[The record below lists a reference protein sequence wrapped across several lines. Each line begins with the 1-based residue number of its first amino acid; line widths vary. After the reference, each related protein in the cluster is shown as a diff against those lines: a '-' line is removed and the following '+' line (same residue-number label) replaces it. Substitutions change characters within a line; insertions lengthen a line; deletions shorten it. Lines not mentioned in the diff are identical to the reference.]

1 MKEEFFKFPT
11 TPHLATQSGID
22 IRRDKILT
30 ESERDEFLQ
39 HEIIVEEKVDGANLG
54 ISFDSEGHL
63 RAQNRG
69 SYLLLP
75 GSGQWKKLDEWIKL
89 HFDLFLEFL
98 SERYILF
105 GEWCYAQH
113 SIFYDRLPD
122 WFLGFDVYD
131 KQSQNFLASAHRD
144 RLLAN
149 MNISKVPFL
158 AHGHF
163 VYPEILKFLCKSE
176 LADQPAEGLYLRIE
190 SDEWLLKRAKL
201 VRPAFVQS
209 MQQHWSRST
218 LKPNRLLNKVDD
230 EPISINRPSSTRK

>member
-11 TPHLATQSGID
+11 TPHLATQPGID
-22 IRRDKILT
+22 IRGDKILT
-30 ESERDEFLQ
+30 ESERGEFLQ

-54 ISFDSEGHL
+54 ISFDSEGRL

-89 HFDLFLEFL
+89 RMDLFSEYL

-122 WFLGFDVYD
+122 WFLGFDIYD
-131 KQSQNFLASAHRD
+131 RQLHRFLASAHRD
-144 RLLAN
+144 IFLEKINAA
-149 MNISKVPFL
+149 KVPVL
-158 AHGHF
+158 ARGHF
-163 VYPEILKFLCKSE
+163 TYPELEKLLSKSK
-176 LADQPAEGLYLRIE
+176 LADQPAEGLYLRID
-190 SDEWLLKRAKL
+190 SGEWLWKRAKL

-218 LKPNRLLNKVDD
+218 LKPNRLLQRINV
-230 EPISINRPSSTRK
+230 ESISINR